1 MLGAPYKA
9 INDQIAKDD
18 WDNGSKRK
26 QIHAN
31 SSINHTILSFKS
43 SDKASKTIDSET
55 NLHGIKLPTDPDLLL
70 NTTYNQIL
78 TLNHKQLSTFE
89 YIFIDESHALTNDIT
104 FRSEVIAGL
113 IYHLIEFVV
122 KNPNAKTKIIF
133 MSGTPNVET
142 LVIHKIME
150 EYDIENLF
158 QKIVVKKEYARS
170 PTIHLTHLDTNKTNK
185 RYNTVMNQTSE
196 YLNKGRK
203 VVVIFNNKEKM
214 DEIHG
219 EINTKLGKE
228 IKVGLFYSGSTGECT
243 QNILSGKFG
252 DYDVVLATN
261 YFINGININKDGLT
275 EDEIKAGNTSTQKY
289 GIVIDLGIRFSH
301 ISAIDTIQAVN
312 RFRNR
317 LCEATVFFPK
327 IFKPDQDYPLRK
339 FHFGN
344 AARVLLGINLYNF
357 PLLSVNNNV
366 TPNQNKEVDEVEVCK
381 IHYVDKFKNNPL
393 NISLNDIK
401 AASMQEEN
409 ERKVKN
415 MIQIEARVYEDWY
428 YSLDGYHYLAKDAG
442 FNSIIKHK
450 DLGEPLKEMT
460 EDHIELENK
469 IIKTLVEDEKEIYNL
484 INKFEK
490 GSRINI
496 QASNKVVEPSCTDV
510 GNFSTI
516 NYMNNSS
523 SLEGDFHSSHQRAI
537 NKLFRCFFKLNY
549 YYDHKKAKEIM
560 RNLINPEVDFL
571 PNREISYLK
580 NIAKY
585 VRFCNLLQSEKY
597 LKSLNYILA
606 LDYLAK
612 KNLGVVKEVKS
623 TWISYTIINTQI
635 VEISKMMLAK
645 QQFEM
650 LHYKLEQ
657 SVRKNEWSEMIS
669 KKNKTCNSQSQKKI
683 WLDEYYGNT
692 SNKNTYILESMKK
705 DFQKYYSN
713 STLIEQHD
721 LEDLE
726 VQLKQVSEYT
736 PLSYTGQ
743 GDLKSIE
750 TIIVPRI
757 IESPKLLLSLEIDKN
772 EYSQPEQTN
781 VLDIEFELD
790 QLITTIENKLDSYA
804 PIIIR
809 RNNPYL
815 DLAYGYLMNRLKNR
829 DIFGLIE
836 YANNL
841 ISDPKSKF
849 KPGLLP
855 VLTKIQ
861 EEFNKIDQIFL
872 IAFKASEYST
882 YKNVIKLQ
890 TLPFKKDIFFC
901 DEDFNFESLKEKSTF
916 DLSKINKKDIYNSL
930 QKNSKLFINTKS
942 IRPRDKS
949 GKRAGLKSNYTKKV
963 YLVLDKNSKLLFAD
977 FSKTQACVFLCDYA
991 YKNEGFKMKDGTTPV
1006 KIENKGIYNPDTFRK
1021 DYFSKKLINKTV
1033 NNYSPEVHDVNI
1045 QDYKDYI
1052 DSL

>member
-1 MLGAPYKA
+1 LLGAPYKS

-18 WDNGSKRK
+18 WDNESKRK
-26 QIHAN
+26 QIHVN
-31 SSINHTILSFKS
+31 SSINDTILSFKS
-43 SDKASKTIDSET
+43 SDKNTKTLDSET
-55 NLHGIKLPTDPDLLL
+55 SLRSIELPTDDDLLI

-78 TLNHKQLSTFE
+78 TLNHKQLATFE
-89 YIFIDESHALTNDIT
+89 YIFIDESHILTNDIT
-104 FRSEVIAGL
+104 FRSDVIAGL
-113 IYHLIEFVV
+113 IYHLIEFIV
-122 KNPNAKTKIIF
+122 KNPDAKTKIIF

-142 LVIHKIME
+142 LVIPKIME
-150 EYDIENLF
+150 DYGIENLF
-158 QKIVVKKEYARS
+158 QKIVVKKQYAIS
-170 PTIHLTHLDTNKTNK
+170 PTIHLTHLDTNKNK
-185 RYNTVMNQTSE
+185 KRSNAVMKQISE
-196 YLNKGRK
+196 YLNQKRK
-203 VVVIFNNKEKM
+203 VVIIFNNKEKM
-214 DEIHG
+214 DQFHQ
-219 EINTKLGKE
+219 EINTNLGKE

-261 YFINGININKDGLT
+261 YFINGININKDELT
-275 EDEIKAGNTSTQKY
+275 EDEIKVGKTSTQKY
-289 GIVIDLGIRFSH
+289 GVVIDLGNRLSH
-301 ISAIDTIQAVN
+301 ISTIDTIQAVN

-317 LCEATVFFPK
+317 LCDVTVFFPK
-327 IFKPDQDYPLRK
+327 IFKPDLDYPLRK
-339 FHFGN
+339 FHYGN
-344 AARVLLGINLYNF
+344 AAKVLLGINRYNF
-357 PLLSVNNNV
+357 HLLSVNNNA
-366 TPNQNKEVDEVEVCK
+366 TPNQINEEEKVEVGK
-381 IHYVDKFKNNPL
+381 IHYVDKFRNNPL
-393 NISLNDIK
+393 NVSLNDIN
-401 AASMQEEN
+401 AATMREEN

-415 MIQIEARVYEDWY
+415 MIQKEVRVYEDWY

-442 FNSIIKHK
+442 FNTIIEQK
-450 DLGEPLKEMT
+450 DFDEPLKEIS
-460 EDHIELENK
+460 ESHIQLENK
-469 IIKTLVEDEKEIYNL
+469 IIKTLVVDEKEIYNL
-484 INKFEK
+484 INNFEK
-490 GSRINI
+490 GTRINI
-496 QASNKVVEPSCTDV
+496 QASNKVVEPSFTDV

-516 NYMNNSS
+516 NYMNNTYI
-523 SLEGDFHSSHQRAI
+523 LEGDFHSSHESAI
-537 NKLFRCFFKLNY
+537 NKLFRCYFKLSY
-549 YYDHKKAKEIM
+549 YYDREKAIEIM
-560 RNLINPEVDFL
+560 KNLINSNIDFL
-571 PNREISYLK
+571 SKSEKSYLK
-580 NIAKY
+580 NITKY
-585 VRFCNLLQSEKY
+585 VRSCNLLRNEKC
-597 LKSLNYILA
+597 LKSLNYISA
-606 LDYLAK
+606 LDHLAK
-612 KNLGVVKEVKS
+612 RNLGIVKNVSS
-623 TWISYTIINTQI
+623 TWISYTVINTQI
-635 VEISKMMLAK
+635 VKIIKRMWTK

-650 LHYKLEQ
+650 LHYKLKQ
-657 SVRKNEWSEMIS
+657 SVRKNDWSEMIS
-669 KKNKTCNSQSQKKI
+669 NKNKIRSSQSQKKI
-683 WLDEYYGNT
+683 WLNEYYGNT
-692 SNKNTYILESMKK
+692 SNKKKYIPESMKK
-705 DFQKYYSN
+705 DFQKCYSN
-713 STLIEQHD
+713 SALIEQHD
-721 LEDLE
+721 LEELE
-726 VQLKQVSEYT
+726 IQLKQASDYT
-736 PLSYTGQ
+736 PLSYNGH
-743 GDLKSIE
+743 GDLKKLE

-757 IESPKLLLSLEIDKN
+757 IQSSKLLLSLEIDKN
-772 EYSQPEQTN
+772 EYSQPEQTS
-781 VLDIEFELD
+781 VMDIEFEMD
-790 QLITTIENKLDSYA
+790 QLISTIENKLDSYA

-916 DLSKINKKDIYNSL
+916 NLSKINKKDIYNSL
-930 QKNSKLFINTKS
+930 RKKSKLFINTKS